1 MTSLPPFP
9 RLNST
14 WKVKEIQRSN
24 SVYILLPKHIS
35 RTDEWQKKEWWKK
48 CFQRPITANLSSWF
62 ITSSGRNQELGSVV
76 SNKAYRGDY
85 KRLTANKE
93 WGRVVIRISQS
104 LSGEISLSWHNQKNQ
119 NDRKKLTVCRK
130 MMKIL
135 TIN

>member
-1 MTSLPPFP
+1 MF
-9 RLNST
+9 ST
-14 WKVKEIQRSN
+14 
-24 SVYILLPKHIS
+24 
-35 RTDEWQKKEWWKK
+35 TDNGQSE
-48 CFQRPITANLSSWF
+48 F
-62 ITSSGRNQELGSVV
+62 IPSSGRNQELGSVV